1 MALHELCTNAVK
13 YGSLKGHQGLVNVE
27 WQITNTEGAPRLRLR
42 WEESG
47 GPLVQE
53 PTKQGFGSRLLRSL
67 SEDLDAQVELRY
79 PSTGVV
85 CTIGATL

>member
-13 YGSLKGHQGLVNVE
+13 YGALKGDQGLISIE
-27 WQITNTEGAPRLRLR
+27 WQTANRSGVPRLRLR

-47 GPLVQE
+47 GPSVRE

-67 SEDLDAQVELRY
+67 SEDLDAQVELHY

-85 CTIGATL
+85 CTIDAAL